1 MVHEDRFAR
10 LADDR
15 GRGRE
20 ASPHR
25 RSVPKAGVQIR
36 DPFVLE

>member
-1 MVHEDRFAR
+1 MRTDS
-10 LADDR
+10 R
-15 GRGRE
+15 GWLMIEAEAE

-25 RSVPKAGVQIR
+25 RNVPKAGVQIR